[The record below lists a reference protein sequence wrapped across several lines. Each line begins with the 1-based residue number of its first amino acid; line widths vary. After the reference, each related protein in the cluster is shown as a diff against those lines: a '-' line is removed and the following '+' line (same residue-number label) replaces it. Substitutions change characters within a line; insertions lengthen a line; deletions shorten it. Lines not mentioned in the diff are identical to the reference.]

1 LLAAPPPPRARGRG
15 DPADRSGVSDGQ
27 RARPACRVRHG
38 HGGRGVPRPGPR
50 PDPGERHGDRCGEGP
65 DARGVGQRRAVSP
78 HATGARA
85 AAAHLSRAALR
96 ARPRLGARATH
107 RRGAEAAQGGPRLI
121 AGVALVAKP
130 GGPTSHDV
138 VDQVRRVLGL
148 RRVGHL
154 GTLDPFAAGLLV
166 IVVGRATRLAPYAAE
181 WTKAYEGVIRLG
193 RTTATDDATGP
204 TAGAS
209 DAWQSLD
216 LERGLD
222 AREVERLPGVRGA
235 GTGLEAGRALA
246 GRPRRRPPAYSAV
259 KVEGERA
266 YRRARRGEAV
276 ALAARPVLV
285 SALELVRFAP
295 PDVAFRATVSGGTYL
310 RGLARDAGEEL
321 GCGAHLATLVR
332 TRVGPFRLEDG
343 VMPERL
349 TAGDLRDPAT
359 LVAEQIGRAH

>member
-1 LLAAPPPPRARGRG
+1 M
-15 DPADRSGVSDGQ
+15 
-27 RARPACRVRHG
+27 
-38 HGGRGVPRPGPR
+38 
-50 PDPGERHGDRCGEGP
+50 
-65 DARGVGQRRAVSP
+65 
-78 HATGARA
+78 
-85 AAAHLSRAALR
+85 
-96 ARPRLGARATH
+96 
-107 RRGAEAAQGGPRLI
+107 
-121 AGVALVAKP
+121 ALVAKP

-138 VDQVRRVLGL
+138 VDQVRRALGL

-166 IVVGRATRLAPYAAE
+166 IVVGRATRLAQYAAD
-181 WTKAYEGVIRLG
+181 WTKSYEGVIRLG

-209 DAWQSLD
+209 DACQSLD
-216 LERGLD
+216 R
-222 AREVERLPGVRGA
+222 AHVEA
-235 GTGLEAGRALA
+235 ALA
-246 GRPRRRPPAYSAV
+246 RFHGAYEQRPPAYSAV

-266 YRRARRGEAV
+266 YRRARRGEPV

-295 PDVAFRATVSGGTYL
+295 PDVAFRATVSGGTYV
-310 RGLARDAGEEL
+310 RGLARDVGEEL

-359 LVAEQIGRAH
+359 LVAELPRRDLDETARVAVTHGRPVSAGKGEEGSVALFADGHLVAVAEREGDLLKPRVVVADA

>member
-1 LLAAPPPPRARGRG
+1 M
-15 DPADRSGVSDGQ
+15 
-27 RARPACRVRHG
+27 
-38 HGGRGVPRPGPR
+38 
-50 PDPGERHGDRCGEGP
+50 
-65 DARGVGQRRAVSP
+65 
-78 HATGARA
+78 
-85 AAAHLSRAALR
+85 
-96 ARPRLGARATH
+96 
-107 RRGAEAAQGGPRLI
+107 
-121 AGVALVAKP
+121 ALVAKP

-138 VDQVRRVLGL
+138 VDQVRRALGL

-166 IVVGRATRLAPYAAE
+166 IVVGRATRLAQYAAD
-181 WTKAYEGVIRLG
+181 WTKSYEGVIRLG

-216 LERGLD
+216 R
-222 AREVERLPGVRGA
+222 AHVEA
-235 GTGLEAGRALA
+235 ALA
-246 GRPRRRPPAYSAV
+246 RFHGAYEQRPPAYSAV

-266 YRRARRGEAV
+266 YRRARRGEPV

-310 RGLARDAGEEL
+310 RGLARDVGEEL

-359 LVAEQIGRAH
+359 LVAELPRRDLDETARVAVTHGRPVSAGKGEEGSVALFADGHLVAVAEREGDLLKPRVVVADA

>member
-1 LLAAPPPPRARGRG
+1 
-15 DPADRSGVSDGQ
+15 
-27 RARPACRVRHG
+27 
-38 HGGRGVPRPGPR
+38 
-50 PDPGERHGDRCGEGP
+50 
-65 DARGVGQRRAVSP
+65 
-78 HATGARA
+78 
-85 AAAHLSRAALR
+85 
-96 ARPRLGARATH
+96 
-107 RRGAEAAQGGPRLI
+107 
-121 AGVALVAKP
+121 VALVAKP

-138 VDQVRRVLGL
+138 VDQVRRALGL

-166 IVVGRATRLAPYAAE
+166 IVVGRATRLAQYAAD
-181 WTKAYEGVIRLG
+181 WTKSYEGVIRLG

-216 LERGLD
+216 R
-222 AREVERLPGVRGA
+222 AHVEA
-235 GTGLEAGRALA
+235 ALA
-246 GRPRRRPPAYSAV
+246 RFHGAYEQRPPAYSAV

-266 YRRARRGEAV
+266 YRRARRGEPV

-295 PDVAFRATVSGGTYL
+295 PDVAFRATVSGGTYV
-310 RGLARDAGEEL
+310 RGLARDVGEEL

-359 LVAEQIGRAH
+359 LVAELPRRDLDETARVAVTHGRPVSAGKGEEGSVALFADGHLVAVAEREGDLLKPRVVVADA

>member
-1 LLAAPPPPRARGRG
+1 M
-15 DPADRSGVSDGQ
+15 
-27 RARPACRVRHG
+27 
-38 HGGRGVPRPGPR
+38 
-50 PDPGERHGDRCGEGP
+50 
-65 DARGVGQRRAVSP
+65 
-78 HATGARA
+78 
-85 AAAHLSRAALR
+85 
-96 ARPRLGARATH
+96 
-107 RRGAEAAQGGPRLI
+107 
-121 AGVALVAKP
+121 ALVAKP

-138 VDQVRRVLGL
+138 VDQVRRALGL

-166 IVVGRATRLAPYAAE
+166 VVVGRATRLAPYAAD
-181 WTKAYEGVIRLG
+181 WTKSYEGVIRLG

-209 DAWQSLD
+209 DAWQALD
-216 LERGLD
+216 R
-222 AREVERLPGVRGA
+222 ARVEAALARFRGA
-235 GTGLEAGRALA
+235 YVQ
-246 GRPRRRPPAYSAV
+246 RPPAYSAV

-266 YRRARRGEAV
+266 YRRARRGEPV

-310 RGLARDAGEEL
+310 RGLARDVGEEL

-359 LVAEQIGRAH
+359 LVAELPRRDVDEAGRAAVVHGRPVPAGKGEEGRVALFADGHLVAVAEREGDLLKPRVVVADA

>member
-1 LLAAPPPPRARGRG
+1 M
-15 DPADRSGVSDGQ
+15 
-27 RARPACRVRHG
+27 
-38 HGGRGVPRPGPR
+38 
-50 PDPGERHGDRCGEGP
+50 
-65 DARGVGQRRAVSP
+65 
-78 HATGARA
+78 
-85 AAAHLSRAALR
+85 
-96 ARPRLGARATH
+96 
-107 RRGAEAAQGGPRLI
+107 
-121 AGVALVAKP
+121 ALVAKP

-138 VDQVRRVLGL
+138 VDQVRRALGL

-154 GTLDPFAAGLLV
+154 GTLDPFAVGLLV
-166 IVVGRATRLAPYAAE
+166 IVVGRATRLAPYAAD
-181 WTKAYEGVIRLG
+181 WAKSYEGVIRLG

-216 LERGLD
+216 R
-222 AREVERLPGVRGA
+222 ARVEAAVAQFRGA
-235 GTGLEAGRALA
+235 YEQ
-246 GRPRRRPPAYSAV
+246 RPPAYSAV
-259 KVEGERA
+259 KVAGERA
-266 YRRARRGEAV
+266 YRRARRGEPV
-276 ALAARPVLV
+276 ALPARPVLV

-310 RGLARDAGEEL
+310 RGLARDVGEEL

-359 LVAEQIGRAH
+359 LVAELPRRDLDETARVAVTHGRPVSAGKGEEGSVALFADGHLVAVAEREGDLLKPRVVVADV

>member
-1 LLAAPPPPRARGRG
+1 M
-15 DPADRSGVSDGQ
+15 
-27 RARPACRVRHG
+27 
-38 HGGRGVPRPGPR
+38 
-50 PDPGERHGDRCGEGP
+50 
-65 DARGVGQRRAVSP
+65 
-78 HATGARA
+78 
-85 AAAHLSRAALR
+85 
-96 ARPRLGARATH
+96 
-107 RRGAEAAQGGPRLI
+107 
-121 AGVALVAKP
+121 ALVAKP

-138 VDQVRRVLGL
+138 VDQVRRALGL

-166 IVVGRATRLAPYAAE
+166 IVVGRATRLAQYAAD
-181 WTKAYEGVIRLG
+181 WTKSYEGVIRLG

-216 LERGLD
+216 R
-222 AREVERLPGVRGA
+222 AHVEA
-235 GTGLEAGRALA
+235 ALA
-246 GRPRRRPPAYSAV
+246 RFHGAYEQRPPAYSAV

-266 YRRARRGEAV
+266 YRRARRGEPV

-295 PDVAFRATVSGGTYL
+295 PDVAFRATVSGGTYV
-310 RGLARDAGEEL
+310 RGLARDLGEEL

-359 LVAEQIGRAH
+359 LVAELPRRDLDETARVAVTHGRPVSAGKGEEGSVALFADGHLVAVAEREGDLLKPRVVVADA